1 MFDFRYHALS
11 LVAVFMALMLGILL
25 GVAIGDKGLL
35 SRAQRDVV
43 NTFRN
48 RLGNERA
55 GRQRLE
61 RRLAERD
68 RLEAALYPLV
78 VQGKLNGQ
86 RVGIIALGNL
96 SDSTIRTVRDALKD
110 TGGRLTL
117 EAVVN
122 RPLRLDGL
130 AARDTGVRAGT
141 ALSSDPRAVTR
152 FARRFGAALT
162 EGGPLVKRTRRA
174 ILGTSSGSFDGLD
187 AVVVV
192 RDQPGALSE
201 PDAAVTRAFENGLAS
216 GLGARNVSVV
226 GVETTST
233 DPSQIPWYRSR
244 RLASVDDIDRLE
256 GKVALVFTLAGASG
270 AYGRK
275 PSAEAL
281 LPKAA
286 SASGGSA
293 G

>member
-1 MFDFRYHALS
+1 VFDFRYHALS

-48 RLGNERA
+48 QVRNERA

-68 RLEAALYPLV
+68 RLDAALYPLV
-78 VQGKLNGQ
+78 VQGKLSGQ
-86 RVGIIALGNL
+86 RVGIVALGNL
-96 SDSTIRTVRDALKD
+96 SDSDIRTVRDALKD

-122 RPLRLDGL
+122 RPPSLDGL
-130 AARDTGVRAGT
+130 ATRDTGVRAGT
-141 ALSSDPRAVTR
+141 PLSSDPRAITR

-162 EGGPLVKRTRRA
+162 VGGPLVKRTRRA
-174 ILGTSSGSFDGLD
+174 VLGASSGSFDGLD

-192 RDQPGALSE
+192 RDQPAALNE
-201 PDAAVTRAFENGLAS
+201 PDTALTQAFENGLVA
-216 GLGARNVSVV
+216 GLGARNVPVV

-244 RLASVDDIDRLE
+244 RLASVDDIERLE

-275 PSAEAL
+275 SSAEAL

-286 SASGGSA
+286 SPSGASA

>member
-25 GVAIGDKGLL
+25 GVAIGDKGLVSGTAKGL
-35 SRAQRDVV
+35 RRDLE
-43 NTFRN
+43 RQL
-48 RLGNERA
+48 RNERA

-61 RRLAERD
+61 RRLAQRD

-78 VQGKLNGQ
+78 VQGRLNGQ
-86 RVGIIALGNL
+86 RVGIIALGSL
-96 SDSTIRTVRDALKD
+96 SDSTIRYVRDALKD

-122 RPLRLDGL
+122 RPPRLDGL
-130 AARDTGVRAGT
+130 PARDTGVRGKP
-141 ALSSDPRAVTR
+141 LSSDPRAVTR

-162 EGGPLVKRTRRA
+162 QGGVLVRRTRRS

-192 RDQPGALSE
+192 RDKPGALNEADGRVS
-201 PDAAVTRAFENGLAS
+201 RAFENGLTA
-216 GLGARNVSVV
+216 GLSAKNVSVV
-226 GVETTST
+226 GVESTST

-244 RLASVDDIDRLE
+244 SLASVDDIDQLA
-256 GKVALVFTLAGASG
+256 GKVALVFALAGASG
-270 AYGRK
+270 AYGVK
-275 PSAEAL
+275 DSAEAL

-286 SASGGSA
+286 SGGTP